1 MTNEATE
8 GLFRRWARR
17 KQAAK
22 AAPDHA
28 AAPAALP
35 EQPAVQLSLPLL
47 QGPVV
52 PEPVLPAPVLPD
64 LETLGPESDYKAF
77 LQNGVAAEVQR
88 IALQRAWASDEQI
101 AGFRGMADYDWDFN
115 APTYGKLWASDDV
128 ARLLQAVVAPPAEIE
143 PDRAEPDFP
152 QDPDKPTLALPGV
165 PQHSQ
170 APAAEPGLATVAE
183 AEAPRAAA
191 PRHGSAMPS

>member
-8 GLFRRWARR
+8 GPFRRWARR
-17 KQAAK
+17 KQEAK
-22 AAPDHA
+22 AAPDRA
-28 AAPAALP
+28 AVPAALP
-35 EQPAVQLSLPLL
+35 EQPSAELSLPTLP
-47 QGPVV
+47 GPVP
-52 PEPVLPAPVLPD
+52 PEPVLPD

-77 LQNGVAAEVQR
+77 LQEGVAAEVQR

-128 ARLLQAVVAPPAEIE
+128 ARLLQAVVAPPAEIQ
-143 PDRAEPDFP
+143 PDRAEPGP
-152 QDPDKPTLALPGV
+152 QHPGEATLALPGV

-170 APAAEPGLATVAE
+170 EPTAEPGSAVAE
-183 AEAPRAAA
+183 AAPLRAAA

>member
-17 KQAAK
+17 KQEAK

-28 AAPAALP
+28 PPPAALP
-35 EQPAVQLSLPLL
+35 EQPSAELSLT
-47 QGPVV
+47 
-52 PEPVLPAPVLPD
+52 LPGPVLPD
-64 LETLGPESDYKAF
+64 LETLGPGSDYKAF
-77 LQNGVAAEVQR
+77 LQKGVAAEVQS

-128 ARLLQAVVAPPAEIE
+128 ARLLQAVVAPPTEIE
-143 PDRAEPDFP
+143 PDRAEPGP
-152 QDPDKPTLALPGV
+152 QDPGQATLALPGA
-165 PQHSQ
+165 PQHLQ
-170 APAAEPGLATVAE
+170 EPAAEPGSAAVAE
-183 AEAPRAAA
+183 AEPPRAAA